1 MSIRKNLTFSAILT
15 FSTYLVPLLVFPYIS
30 RILGADCIGA
40 IDTVDSIIDYCIL
53 ISMMGMSTLGIREIA
68 KHRDNRSELQMAFNN
83 LFWLNAISTAI
94 VFAVLVGATCL
105 IQDLQHRYILLTIGS
120 FKLLANLFWIEW
132 FYRGL
137 EEFGYI
143 TIRSV
148 IVRILFIASV
158 FIFVKEKSD
167 FTIYYA
173 LFVGIVV
180 LNAICNWAH
189 KKVSLQIHGVNL
201 KTYLKPFIML
211 GLFAMI
217 SAVYTKL
224 SIPVLSF
231 TSGDQEAG
239 YYSTAARM
247 YQVII
252 ALISSLISVLI
263 PRMSVLLKEN
273 NFSEIQK
280 LYKLAFQIL
289 FFIAI
294 PVVIY
299 VEFLSPDIIYV
310 FAGKGF
316 DPAIPLMQVIMAQV
330 LIIGIEQIIV
340 LQLLIPMKQ
349 DKVVVK
355 AGMLGMITW
364 GILSILLVPRLQG
377 LGTSIVW
384 IASETAVMVYAFIHI
399 RKLLSFGFPWKLF
412 IASCLESIP
421 YLIFG
426 GIGIIVFHSSL
437 PRLTFITFVFSIYTV
452 ILWLRKKKHT
462 RLA

>member
-1 MSIRKNLTFSAILT
+1 MNIRLNLIYSAILT

-40 IDTVDSIIDYCIL
+40 IDTVDNIIDYCIL

-68 KHRDNRSELQMAFNN
+68 KHRGNPTELQLAFNN
-83 LFWLNAISTAI
+83 LFWLNTISTAI
-94 VFAVLVGATCL
+94 VFAILGVAACL
-105 IQDLQHRYILLTIGS
+105 IPNLQHRYTLLTIGS

-132 FYRGL
+132 YYRGL

-158 FIFVKEKSD
+158 FIFVKEKND
-167 FTIYYA
+167 FDIYYA

-180 LNAICNWAH
+180 LNAICNWTH
-189 KKVSLQIHGVNL
+189 KKVSLQFQGVNL
-201 KTYLKPFIML
+201 RTYLKPFIML

-273 NFSEIQK
+273 NFKEIQK
-280 LYKLAFQIL
+280 LYKMAFQML

-299 VEFLSPDIIYV
+299 VEFLSPDIISI

-316 DPAIPLMQVIMAQV
+316 EPSILLMRGIMAQV
-330 LIIGIEQIIV
+330 LVIGIEQIIV

-355 AGMLGMITW
+355 AGILGMITW
-364 GILSILLVPRLQG
+364 TILTILLVPKLHG
-377 LGTSIVW
+377 LGTALVW
-384 IASETAVMVYAFIHI
+384 IASETAVMLYAFVNVKKI
-399 RKLLSFGFPWKLF
+399 LSYGFPWRLF
-412 IASCLESIP
+412 VSSCLESIP
-421 YLIFG
+421 YLMFG
-426 GIGIIVFHSSL
+426 GIGLIVFHSSL
-437 PRLTFITFVFSIYTV
+437 QRLSFISLAFIIYIV
-452 ILWLRKKKHT
+452 ILWIRKKKHAQ
-462 RLA
+462 LA